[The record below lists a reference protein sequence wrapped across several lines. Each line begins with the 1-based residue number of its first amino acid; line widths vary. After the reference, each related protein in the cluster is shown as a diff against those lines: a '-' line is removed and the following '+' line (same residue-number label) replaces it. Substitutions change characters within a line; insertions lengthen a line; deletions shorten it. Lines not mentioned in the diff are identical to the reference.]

1 MNLFKGFH
9 SHRRYN
15 SSVPARAVADQL
27 SRLRAGTF
35 SLAPVPLGCLG
46 EKGILQLDIESS
58 AADGEALEGAEQPEA
73 AEVDDQ
79 VLDKAD
85 LREILAAHEDCKVS
99 LPTGFFVSGTRWG
112 LCWRLH
118 YAGFCFRVPGEH
130 IKTFEDWGQSEPA
143 DHVYSLRC
151 KDCFPVSAAK
161 DVDVEASD
169 ADGSSSDSGPSSEE
183 EEEEEE
189 AEADDE

>member
-1 MNLFKGFH
+1 MLECSCARSCRPAF
-9 SHRRYN
+9 
-15 SSVPARAVADQL
+15 SVTGGL
-27 SRLRAGTF
+27 
-35 SLAPVPLGCLG
+35 PLGSLG
-46 EKGILQLDIESS
+46 EHGILQLETETS
-58 AADGEALEGAEQPEA
+58 AGEGEALEGAEQPEA

-85 LREILAAHEDCKVS
+85 FREILAAHEDCKVS
-99 LPTGFFVSGTRWG
+99 LPAGFFVSVTRGG
-112 LCWRLH
+112 LCRRLH

-161 DVDVEASD
+161 DIDVEASD
-169 ADGSSSDSGPSSEE
+169 ADGSSSDPGPSSEE
-183 EEEEEE
+183 EE
-189 AEADDE
+189 AEAGED